1 MIFKCVSQRSE
12 TRKNAIAV
20 FLLFEESAEQ
30 CRCVVETL
38 DMYSFLDNNNELCFS
53 FWQYFKT
60 KLDRFDRILS
70 QKKWICGKLTRH
82 MCERRLHVI
91 HTCTKFIYVN
101 HKSIFIQYK
110 NQNNII
116 CFARTKFQDQI
127 QTALN
132 FPREWNDADCWN
144 IKCKQQLCAHTS
156 SLNESCTQIGR
167 MDTTD
172 FCKTRKRV
180 GK

>member
-70 QKKWICGKLTRH
+70 QKK
-82 MCERRLHVI
+82 
-91 HTCTKFIYVN
+91 
-101 HKSIFIQYK
+101 
-110 NQNNII
+110 
-116 CFARTKFQDQI
+116 
-127 QTALN
+127 
-132 FPREWNDADCWN
+132 
-144 IKCKQQLCAHTS
+144 
-156 SLNESCTQIGR
+156 
-167 MDTTD
+167 
-172 FCKTRKRV
+172 
-180 GK
+180 